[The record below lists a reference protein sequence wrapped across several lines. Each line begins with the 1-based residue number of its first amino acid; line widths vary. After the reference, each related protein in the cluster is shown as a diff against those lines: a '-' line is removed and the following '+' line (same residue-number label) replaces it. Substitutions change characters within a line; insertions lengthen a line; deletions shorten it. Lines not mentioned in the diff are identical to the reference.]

1 MVKHRIALLAL
12 SVLASAC
19 GEKASTSWVEPAVPS
34 GAKTTVTPESP
45 TTKNII
51 VGTVMVRQESSEK
64 GVAADVF
71 RLDDSNAQ
79 FFFVSVDD
87 SGTSA
92 PRKDCAAGDRFVV
105 TPKTASYYATSPLTC
120 AATLD
125 FELSS
130 VQAMDAVIKQADN
143 LMNAGDFAKAQVY
156 YSLAASRLSYAQPGA
171 ARELQ
176 NKAHIA
182 AGRALQIE
190 KPTVQ
195 VDNDEKFTEE
205 TKNKLKAFQSKH
217 RLEQT
222 GVLDTPTQTA
232 LAGFS
237 PAEVL
242 KSVRVDH
249 P

>member
-1 MVKHRIALLAL
+1 VIYRIALLAMIAVT
-12 SVLASAC
+12 SGC
-19 GEKASTSWVEPAVPS
+19 GEKASKTWVDPATPPS
-34 GAKTTVTPESP
+34 PPTTVP
-45 TTKNII
+45 T
-51 VGTVMVRQESSEK
+51 GGPTVQKISVRAVIVRQESSEK
-64 GVAADVF
+64 GVAADIF
-71 RLDDSNAQ
+71 RLDDNNARI
-79 FFFVSVDD
+79 FFVSVDD
-87 SGTSA
+87 SGSSA
-92 PRKDCAAGDRFVV
+92 PGKDCTAADRFVV
-105 TPKTASYYATSPLTC
+105 APKIASYYAMNPQSC

-143 LMNAGDFAKAQVY
+143 FMNAGDFAKAQVY
-156 YSLAASRLSYAQPGA
+156 YSLAASRLSYAQPSE

-182 AGRALQIE
+182 AGRALQIP

-195 VDNDEKFTEE
+195 VNSEEKFTEE
-205 TKNKLKAFQSKH
+205 TKNKLKAFQSK
-217 RLEQT
+217 RGLGQT

-237 PAEVL
+237 PTEAL
-242 KSVRVDH
+242 KSVRAN